1 MDKKFS
7 SVAQGFRQRT
17 LVTAKLSAK
26 LGVGVAKS
34 LIKHKTQGVFP
45 GKAIN
50 LADEALNA
58 DLSVVENRERLT
70 KDAVDTALKL
80 FEDMDQL
87 KGLVMKFGQM
97 ASYMTTQMPPEAQ
110 RVMAKLQAEASALP
124 FYEIKSLL
132 VKELG
137 RPLEEVFDSFESE
150 AMAAASIGQVHK
162 AVYKGQAVAVKIQYP
177 GVKQAISS
185 DLSLI
190 DKFVP
195 MAAMATSVM
204 GMTVDNK
211 AIFKELH
218 DRIIEECDYKREA
231 KNQQYALACWPNDD
245 KIIIPGVV
253 EELCSDNVLV
263 TEFMEGKGF
272 YDFRDTATQEAKNR
286 AAETLFRMSYES
298 IFKFAFFNGDPHPGN
313 YLFREDGQVVFL
325 DFGCVRYFE
334 PEFLEV
340 WRGAVKSVLAGDKES
355 FKVFIRDMGFVGNE
369 EKFDWDYQW
378 DLYGFILAPITS
390 EGDFTYTKAYKEEG
404 NRFFI
409 YENKNKKSMNLPKP
423 FLLVN
428 RLQWGLKTILVDLQ
442 ATGDFSTSFKHA
454 LLSRPK
460 EG

>member
-204 GMTVDNK
+204 GMSVDNK

-390 EGDFTYTKAYKEEG
+390 DGPFTYTKEYKEEG

-423 FLLVN
+423 FVLVN

-442 ATGDFSTSFKHA
+442 ATGDFSTSFRNA
-454 LLSRPK
+454 LFK
-460 EG
+460 ED

>member
-1 MDKKFS
+1 MDKKFT

-26 LGVGVAKS
+26 LGVGVAKK
-34 LIKHKTQGVFP
+34 LIKHKTQGVFSSS
-45 GKAIN
+45 AVN
-50 LADEALNA
+50 LADDALNT
-58 DLSVVENRERLT
+58 DLSVIENRERLT
-70 KDAVDTALKL
+70 KDAVDAALKL

-97 ASYMTTQMPPEAQ
+97 ASYMTPQMPPEAQ

-137 RPLEEVFDSFESE
+137 RPLEEVFESFEAE

-162 AVYKGQAVAVKIQYP
+162 AMYKGRAVAVKIQYP
-177 GVKQAISS
+177 GVKEAISS
-185 DLSLI
+185 DLSII

-195 MAAMATSVM
+195 MTAMASSVM
-204 GMTVDNK
+204 GMSVDSK

-218 DRIIEECDYKREA
+218 DRIVEECDYKREA
-231 KNQQYALACWPNDD
+231 KNQQYALTCWPNDD
-245 KIIIPGVV
+245 KIIIPNVV
-253 EELCSDNVLV
+253 EALCSDNVLV

-272 YDFRDTATQEAKNR
+272 YEFRDSASQEAKNR

-298 IFKFAFFNGDPHPGN
+298 IFKFGFFNGDPHPGN
-313 YLFREDGQVVFL
+313 YLFRDDGQVVFL

-334 PEFLEV
+334 PEFLES
-340 WRGAVKSVLAGDKES
+340 WRSMVKAVLAGDKKG
-355 FKVFIRDMGFVGNE
+355 FKIFIREMGFVGNE
-369 EKFDWDYQW
+369 AKFDWDYQW

-390 EGDFTYTKAYKEEG
+390 EEPFTYTKEYKEEG

-423 FLLVN
+423 FVLVN

-442 ATGDFSTSFKHA
+442 ATGDFSTSFRNA
-454 LLSRPK
+454 LFK

>member
-1 MDKKFS
+1 MDKQFT

-26 LGVGVAKS
+26 LGAGVAKN
-34 LIKHKTQGVFP
+34 LIKHKTQGVFS
-45 GKAIN
+45 GKAVH
-50 LADEALNA
+50 LADDALNA
-58 DLSVVENRERLT
+58 DLSVIENRERLT
-70 KDAVDTALKL
+70 KDAVDVALKL

-137 RPLEEVFDSFESE
+137 RPLEEVFESFESE

-162 AVYKGQAVAVKIQYP
+162 AVYKGQTVAVKIQYP
-177 GVKQAISS
+177 GVKEAISS

-195 MAAMATSVM
+195 MAAMASSVM
-204 GMTVDNK
+204 GMSIDNK
-211 AIFKELH
+211 ALFKELH

-245 KIIIPGVV
+245 KIIIPNVV

-272 YDFRDTATQEAKNR
+272 YEFRDSASQEAKNR
-286 AAETLFRMSYES
+286 AAETLFRMSFES
-298 IFKFAFFNGDPHPGN
+298 IFKFGFFNGDPHPGN
-313 YLFREDGQVVFL
+313 YLFRDDGQVVFL

-334 PEFLEV
+334 SEFLES
-340 WRGAVKSVLAGDKES
+340 WRGALKSVLAGDKDK
-355 FKVFIRDMGFVGNE
+355 FRVFIREMGFVGNE
-369 EKFDWDYQW
+369 AKFDWDYQW
-378 DLYGFILAPITS
+378 DLYGFILAPVTS
-390 EGDFTYTKAYKEEG
+390 EGPFTYTKEYKEEG

-423 FLLVN
+423 FVLVN

-442 ATGDFSTSFKHA
+442 ATGDFSTSFRNA
-454 LLSRPK
+454 LFK
-460 EG
+460 ED